1 MADPTKDKDSKPLYD
16 ADLPADEEAEEPE
29 ELDEATEAGED
40 DDGEFEA
47 AAAAP
52 SAGRFGFGRKSGG
65 STDEEKHP
73 IGSVRESHERVHIND
88 APSAIFALVCAA
100 ALIAVLAVAWF
111 GTNLPAPNGPEL
123 TRLIVPTA
131 EVVASSSASVAS
143 PAASASAAASTPTV
157 VASPSN

>member
-100 ALIAVLAVAWF
+100 ALIAVLAIAWF
-111 GTNLPAPNGPEL
+111 GTNLAAPNGPEL
-123 TRLIVPTA
+123 TPLTVPTA
-131 EVVASSSASVAS
+131 RVAAS
-143 PAASASAAASTPTV
+143 PAASAAVSTPTV